1 MIIDGA
7 SEVRILNMI
16 WAEEKANNYSS
27 VLVNAYPDESV
38 AWMAMIVIESDPK
51 EVFAEV
57 FVETTTPWSWK

>member
-1 MIIDGA
+1 
-7 SEVRILNMI
+7 MI